1 MLPALV
7 LRGQQKPLQIAT
19 PPALSSIGAV
29 RALSMVE
36 ARKGL
41 SVRIRGVVTYYE
53 PRWDTL
59 FVQDE
64 TGGLYIFPSGHG
76 RPRYHYGQVLE
87 LTGRTFGNSHGNS
100 LVEEVVTEAGTG
112 PLPESRAITYPELQ
126 RGGYDS
132 QWVEIRGVVRA
143 ISAEFQRVVV
153 DIDAGG
159 RFQAHLPRPSAEPLP
174 LSILHSR
181 VRVRGVAG
189 TVLNHDEEIVGAR
202 LFVPAFDSFT
212 VLQEGVTE
220 PFSLPIQPL
229 AEFQAPDAAQSA
241 KRTHVR
247 GVVSLRWPSGKVF
260 IQEKGRGLEIE
271 VIEARKFNDP
281 EGSYHPGASPV
292 AFEVGDRIDA
302 VGYPANRKSK
312 PVLEEADVRVIA
324 PAVGIR
330 ADPLQPSLALDARE
344 GARLV
349 EVHASFIEQIPPDE
363 ESGPGVRR
371 YLCEADNRRFEA
383 RLTGAQPL
391 ETTLLPGS
399 RLKVTGVIEVR
410 PNPTSPMGGF
420 LLWMRSPAD
429 LEILGAPPIWKT
441 REMVRILVVVGLAAL
456 VGVGWIALLRRQVS
470 QRTAQLRDANEKLH
484 QALAK
489 ERELRQL
496 KSNFVSLVSH
506 EFRTPLGI
514 IMSSG
519 EILRDY
525 HEQLDP
531 ESRRE
536 QLQSIHRSV
545 RRMADMMN
553 EVLLLGKV
561 EADGLEFSPAPL
573 ELQSF
578 CERIRDEII
587 TATNHSCPILLNI
600 HEPAT
605 TGSGDEV
612 VLGHIFTNLLSNA
625 VKYSPPGSPVHF
637 TVRRSNGFAV
647 FQIEDRGCGIPP
659 EDEQRLFQA
668 FHRGHNVRQIPG
680 TGLGM
685 VIVKRCVDLHGG
697 TIEVDSKVGVG
708 SRFIVKLPL
717 FNASGSG

>member
-1 MLPALV
+1 MV
-7 LRGQQKPLQIAT
+7 LGQQQPLQLAT

-29 RALSMVE
+29 RALQLSE
-36 ARKGL
+36 AQKGL

-64 TGGLYIFPSGHG
+64 TGGLYIFPSGQG
-76 RPRYHYGQVLE
+76 RPRYHHGQVLE
-87 LTGRTFGNSHGNS
+87 LSGRTFGNSHGNS
-100 LVEEVVTEAGTG
+100 LIEEVATEAGAG
-112 PLPESRAITYPELQ
+112 PLPEARAITYAELQ

-132 QWVEIRGVVRA
+132 QWVELRGVVRA

-174 LSILHSR
+174 LSILHAR

-189 TVLNHDEEIVGAR
+189 TVLNQNEEIVGAR

-212 VLQEGVTE
+212 VLQEGVPE

-247 GVVSLRWPSGKVF
+247 GVVSLRWPTGKVF
-260 IQEKGRGLEIE
+260 IQDEGSGLEIE
-271 VIEARKFNDP
+271 VIQARKFNDP
-281 EGSYHPGASPV
+281 EGSFHPGASPV

-302 VGYPANRKSK
+302 VGYPAGRRSR

-330 ADPLQPSLALDARE
+330 PDPLQPSLALDTRN

-349 EVHASFIEQIPPDE
+349 EVRASFIEQIPPDD
-363 ESGPGVRR
+363 ESGLSVRR

-391 ETTLLPGS
+391 TTTLLPGS

-429 LEILGAPPIWKT
+429 LENLGAPPIWKT

-470 QRTAQLRDANEKLH
+470 QQTAQLRDANEKLH
-484 QALAK
+484 QALAE

-519 EILRDY
+519 EILQHY

-545 RRMADMMN
+545 RRMADMMS

-561 EADGLEFSPAPL
+561 EADGLEFKPAPF

-587 TATNHSCPILLNI
+587 TATNHSCPILFNSR
-600 HEPAT
+600 EPAT
-605 TGSGDEV
+605 TVSGDEV

-647 FQIEDRGCGIPP
+647 FQIEDSGCGIPL
-659 EDEQRLFQA
+659 EDQQRLFQA
-668 FHRGHNVRQIPG
+668 FHRGHNVKQIPG

-717 FNASGSG
+717 FDASGSG